1 MRKAAVGFMAGY
13 CILLRAWSAEAQLAG
28 TCLDAE
34 VGPWYAVEW
43 TLALPVFHAPPPDTY
58 ADSLIYSIPPR
69 MRLTGREAPRQRSAY
84 VVEIPEDALQTPHP
98 FRSWSVRGDSLFLH
112 FTTGMAGVSVR
123 SVRVDHGWTGIVR
136 TGSDVANM
144 LRYEREI
151 HLRPTD
157 CESPP
162 PTHASEDSRRPRGVE
177 LESGESLQLSMLL
190 PSTVRTQ
197 DRRSGALTV
206 LAQPSGRFAGAYIL
220 IVRANSAGVVGR
232 IELRY
237 SARFSIED
245 LIRSLEAEF
254 GRGSRRPRTGSV
266 SWYNRTTTVRVFPRS
281 LAGGRHRV
289 IMIDPRQGRSNTI
302 R

>member
-1 MRKAAVGFMAGY
+1 M
-13 CILLRAWSAEAQLAG
+13 
-28 TCLDAE
+28 
-34 VGPWYAVEW
+34 YATIRPGV
-43 TLALPVFHAPPPDTY
+43 
-58 ADSLIYSIPPR
+58 ICCN
-69 MRLTGREAPRQRSAY
+69 
-84 VVEIPEDALQTPHP
+84 
-98 FRSWSVRGDSLFLH
+98 RGV
-112 FTTGMAGVSVR
+112 T
-123 SVRVDHGWTGIVR
+123 VDLSNCSSE
-136 TGSDVANM
+136 GS
-144 LRYEREI
+144 
-151 HLRPTD
+151 
-157 CESPP
+157 P

-281 LAGGRHRV
+281 LAGGQHRV